1 MAFLEFNFV
10 PSVESN
16 SVCNQFLPDHPVH
29 LAKNPP
35 PPVPLISGLNSMEG
49 LIAFTGNLKNI

>member
-1 MAFLEFNFV
+1 M
-10 PSVESN
+10 PSIESH

-35 PPVPLISGLNSMEG
+35 PPVPIISGLNSMEG
-49 LIAFTGNLKNI
+49 LIAFTGIFFKFILFLW

>member
-1 MAFLEFNFV
+1 MGFLEFNFV

-16 SVCNQFLPDHPVH
+16 SVRNKFLPDHPIN
-29 LAKNPP
+29 LAKNLP

-49 LIAFTGNLKNI
+49 LIAFNGNFF